1 MSDEQQAKHALPLLE
16 RDSIPAHVKDY
27 LLALALKGTDVQA
40 HIVKLMEREAA
51 KKGFRPQ
58 STAA

>member
-1 MSDEQQAKHALPLLE
+1 MSDALTTKHALPLLE

-27 LLALALKGTDVQA
+27 LLALAMAGTDVQA

-51 KKGFRPQ
+51 KKGFKPQ
-58 STAA
+58 TAA